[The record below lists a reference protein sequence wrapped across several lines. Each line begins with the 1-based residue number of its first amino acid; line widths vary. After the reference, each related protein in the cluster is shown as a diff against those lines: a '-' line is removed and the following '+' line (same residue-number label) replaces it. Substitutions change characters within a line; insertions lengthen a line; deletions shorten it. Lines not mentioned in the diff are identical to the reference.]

1 MPVGHFVMFVI
12 NMNMKTLVHSPAAC
26 GLLQHSQSVYHD
38 AKNVIHA
45 AAIGAAAIGAA
56 AARQRGAPQAV
67 NIHSFIHSNAT
78 RAFWLMPE
86 VR

>member
-1 MPVGHFVMFVI
+1 MPVGHLVMFVI

-45 AAIGAAAIGAA
+45 AATGAA

-67 NIHSFIHSNAT
+67 NIYSFIHSNAT

-86 VR
+86 VRHSG